1 MEFTYIFILVTAV
14 YLSLLGIVIIKTGD
28 RKKVL
33 TSMNEDKSFIQD
45 FIDKKELEIRRS
57 RVEITIR
64 QYMLLLIIAPVFLA
78 TVFFIFMP
86 SIPILSIAGAVA
98 GFYIPELWLKYMKS
112 KEEEGYS
119 EKFSKALNQMSASL
133 TSKMSFE
140 KSIEAVTKS
149 ELIDGNVKTDF
160 KQLLADINV
169 GIPVVK
175 AFEKYAE
182 FTENEDVRDTATAVS
197 IMLELGKDEGEGI
210 KKIQKNIEDRM
221 LYRKQRKAMMTE
233 SKILV
238 YTADFIPVLVLL
250 IMMTTSKGT
259 MEYYFSDIKMTV
271 IFLGMIVWVLIG
283 SVVIHKLMGETKDI
297 S

>member
-1 MEFTYIFILVTAV
+1 MEFTYIFILVAAV
-14 YLSLLGIVIIKTGD
+14 YISLLGIIIIKMGD
-28 RKKVL
+28 KKKVL
-33 TSMNEDKSFIQD
+33 VPVNEDKSFIQD

-57 RVEITIR
+57 RLDITIR
-64 QYMLLLIIAPVFLA
+64 QYMLLLIVAPVFLA

-86 SIPILSIAGAVA
+86 SVPVLSIAGAVA
-98 GFYIPELWLKYMKS
+98 GVYIPELWLKYMKS

-238 YTADFIPVLVLL
+238 YTSDFIPILVLL
-250 IMMTTSKGT
+250 IVATSQGGT
-259 MEYYFSDIKMTV
+259 MEYYFSDMKMTILFFGMV
-271 IFLGMIVWVLIG
+271 IWVFIG
-283 SVVIHKLMGETKDI
+283 SVVIHRLMGNTKDI

>member
-1 MEFTYIFILVTAV
+1 MEFTYIFILVAAV
-14 YLSLLGIVIIKTGD
+14 YASLLAVAVIKTGD
-28 RKKVL
+28 KRKVL
-33 TSMNEDKSFIQD
+33 SSTAEDKSFIQE
-45 FIDKKELEIRRS
+45 FIEKKELEIKRS
-57 RVEITIR
+57 RTELTIQ
-64 QYMLLLIIAPVFLA
+64 QYMLLLTIAPVFLA
-78 TVFFIFMP
+78 TIFFIFMP
-86 SIPILSIAGAVA
+86 SIPVLSIAGAVA

-119 EKFSKALNQMSASL
+119 SKFSKALNQMSASL

-140 KSIEAVTKS
+140 KSIEAVTQS

-169 GIPVVK
+169 GVPVVK
-175 AFEKYAE
+175 AFERYAE
-182 FTENEDVRDTATAVS
+182 FTENEDVRDTATAIS
-197 IMLELGKDEGEGI
+197 IMLELGKGEGEGI

-238 YTADFIPVLVLL
+238 YTSDFIPLLVFL
-250 IMMTTSKGT
+250 IIGTTSSET
-259 MEYYFSDIKMTV
+259 MSYYFSDMKMTV
-271 IFLGMIVWVLIG
+271 LFFGIIVWVLIG
-283 SVVIHKLMGETKDI
+283 SVVIHKLMGNTKDI